1 VVVHDAHIDDP
12 AYAFE
17 LSRIQAIDSRYAPM
31 GVFRDVT
38 RPVYDEQ
45 MLAQLNT
52 AAEQALSSGQ
62 GSDDGALGALLA
74 GSDTWQVA

>member
-1 VVVHDAHIDDP
+1 VHDAHADDP

-45 MLAQLNT
+45 MLAQLDT
-52 AAEQALSSGQ
+52 AAAQAPG
-62 GSDDGALGALLA
+62 DDGALGALLA
-74 GSDTWQVA
+74 GADTWQVA